1 MGFEN
6 IAMNS
11 GWSQALVGAT
21 TVMTGLVI
29 LSLAISQIHKLVDF
43 WERRTRDTEPPAS
56 DAGAVAGAPDD
67 EVSPPQRCP
76 ADINETDAIY
86 QPLVDQLGS
95 TFELK
100 ALYQRAAQYDFPHPH
115 ITIRCLR
122 EAGILT
128 AEGEG
133 LFRWNR

>member
-6 IAMNS
+6 IAMNN
-11 GWSQALVGAT
+11 GWSQALVGISI
-21 TVMTGLVI
+21 VMSGLVI
-29 LSLAISQIHKLVDF
+29 LSLAISRIHKLVDF
-43 WERRTRDTEPPAS
+43 WERRTQG
-56 DAGAVAGAPDD
+56 AGPGSEGAAAMAQADK
-67 EVSPPQRCP
+67 VSAPRHCP
-76 ADINETDAIY
+76 ADISETAALY
-86 QPLVDQLGS
+86 QPLIDQLGP

-100 ALYQRAAQYDFPHPH
+100 ALYQRAAEFDFPHPH

-128 AEGEG
+128 SEGEG

>member
-1 MGFEN
+1 MGLEN
-6 IAMNS
+6 IAMNN
-11 GWSQALVGAT
+11 GWSQALVGAA

-43 WERRTRDTEPPAS
+43 WERRTKDTPPS
-56 DAGAVAGAPDD
+56 DTGVAAGAPDD
-67 EVSPPQRCP
+67 AVNTPQRCP
-76 ADINETDAIY
+76 ADINETAAIY
-86 QPLVDQLGS
+86 QPLVDQLGP

-122 EAGILT
+122 EAGILQS
-128 AEGEG
+128 EGQG